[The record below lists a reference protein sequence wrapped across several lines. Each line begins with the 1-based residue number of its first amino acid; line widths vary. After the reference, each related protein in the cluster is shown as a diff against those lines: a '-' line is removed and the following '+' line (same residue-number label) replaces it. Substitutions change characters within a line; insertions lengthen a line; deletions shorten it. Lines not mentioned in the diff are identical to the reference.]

1 VLSRLELK
9 SSKRTLSAARLAEMP
24 LPVALALLTDFRG
37 DITLQL
43 ELELERAKGR
53 VDWLSLIAAGLQR
66 SLVRTA
72 TAPLRLIGVAVA
84 NGAPPEEPATWLGFV
99 PGRASLSEEGR
110 HRVRAVAELLISR
123 PELAIRLQPVATD
136 ADLATSERRAD
147 SDVDDD
153 EWIADLGARR
163 TLAIASL
170 LEDEYALP
178 RERVQV
184 GAGEFARLYP
194 EPGVTIGMIARSVP
208 DTPAIPE
215 IAEPEDDKPM
225 PAVSTPLE

>member
-1 VLSRLELK
+1 
-9 SSKRTLSAARLAEMP
+9 MP

-43 ELELERAKGR
+43 ELELDRAKGR

-72 TAPLRLIGVAVA
+72 TAPLRLIGAHQPGESPRA
-84 NGAPPEEPATWLGFV
+84 APAAWLGFV

-110 HRVRAVAELLISR
+110 RRVRAVAELLSER
-123 PELAIRLQPVATD
+123 PELAIRLRPIATD
-136 ADLATSERRAD
+136 ADLATPERRAD

-194 EPGVTIGMIARSVP
+194 EPGVAIGLKARSVP

-215 IAEPEDDKPM
+215 IAGPEDDKPM
-225 PAVSTPLE
+225 PAVSAPLE